1 MQEISFGQYAL
12 PVILMVGLAFFYKL
26 FDKADGTSY
35 ISDRAKPLIAIGLGI
50 GLGIVGMYYNGI
62 QPIFKNIVDHALYG
76 FMAGAS
82 AIGLWEGFS
91 AVKSKS
97 NGAAKAV
104 KMILA
109 IFLIPAM
116 LIGGMSGCATIGTSG
131 KPILTEDEQA
141 RLIVGGFQDA
151 SGILFDAGKIFI
163 AAQPQYSGEWRAIV
177 VPSFGEFNKML
188 LAIETSGS
196 QGQKITPQ
204 LVLAQLQTQI
214 IDITSAFTN
223 WGTVPAGTGGKMS
236 PQQTALLITSGLG
249 AGFVLYDQLMNL
261 SGGKILGWDVI
272 IARNGLLQAKIEASK

>member
-12 PVILMVGLAFFYKL
+12 PVVLMVALAFFYKF
-26 FDKADGTSY
+26 FDRADGTSY
-35 ISDRAKPLIAIGLGI
+35 ISDRAKPLIAITLGM

-62 QPIFKNIVDHALYG
+62 QPVFKNIVDHALYG

-109 IFLIPAM
+109 VLLIPAM
-116 LIGGMSGCATIGTSG
+116 LIGGMSGCATTGTPT
-131 KPILTEDEQA
+131 KPALTEDEQA

-163 AAQPQYSGEWRAIV
+163 AAQPQYAGEWKMIA
-177 VPSFGEFNKML
+177 VPSFGELNSL
-188 LAIETSGS
+188 LLGIETSGS

-204 LVLAQLQTQI
+204 LVIAQLQTRI
-214 IDITSAFTN
+214 VNITTTFTR
-223 WGTVPAGTGGKMS
+223 WGTVPSQTGGKMT
-236 PQQTALLITSGLG
+236 PQQTALLVVSALQIGT
-249 AGFVLYDQLMNL
+249 VMYDQLMML
-261 SGGKILGWDVI
+261 QGGQIVGWDVI
-272 IARNGLLQAKIEASK
+272 IARNGLLQAKVEAEK